1 MYKFKIIKDYYEK
14 DEFLYEKDTI
24 IFKEGLT
31 VLVGCNGSGKTTLF
45 NQIER
50 ILRDDETVFL
60 MKYDNLHQGGSNKI
74 GELAF
79 RNNIKEAALRVMSS
93 EGENIYYNIGEI
105 ISKLGTA
112 IKGSKINKKKIF
124 LLLDAVD
131 SGLSIDYCSE
141 LSEIINDLIIPDAKQ
156 SNVKLYIIASTN
168 AYELAR
174 NNECFDIQHG
184 KYIKFKDYEE
194 YRDFILKSKEFKD
207 IKNRKEVLLN
217 ERYNNW

>member
-50 ILRDDETVFL
+50 ILKDDETVFL
-60 MKYDNLHQGGSNKI
+60 MKYDNLRQGGSNKI
-74 GELAF
+74 SEFAF
-79 RNNIKEAALRVMSS
+79 RNNMEEVALRMMSS
-93 EGENIYYNIGEI
+93 EGENIYYNIGDTLA
-105 ISKLGTA
+105 KLKVA
-112 IKGSKINKKKIF
+112 IEGSRINKKKIF

-131 SGLSIDYCSE
+131 SGLSIDNCSE
-141 LSEIINDLIIPDAKQ
+141 LSKLIDNLIIPEAKQ

-174 NNECFDIQHG
+174 NNKCFDIQHG

-207 IKNRKEVLLN
+207 KRYKE
-217 ERYNNW
+217 

>member
-14 DEFLYEKDTI
+14 NEFLYEKDTI

-50 ILRDDETVFL
+50 ILRDDKTVFL

-79 RNNIKEAALRVMSS
+79 KNNMEEVALRVMSS

-105 ISKLGTA
+105 INKLGTA
-112 IKGSKINKKKIF
+112 IRGSKINKKKIF

-141 LSEIINDLIIPDAKQ
+141 LSEIINDLIIPDAKK
-156 SNVKLYIIASTN
+156 SDIKLYIIASTN
-168 AYELAR
+168 TYELVR
-174 NNECFDIQHG
+174 NNECFDIQHS

-194 YRDFILKSKEFKD
+194 YRDFILKSREFKD
-207 IKNRKEVLLN
+207 NRDKNKKGGNDE
-217 ERYNNW
+217 

>member
-60 MKYDNLHQGGSNKI
+60 MKYDNLRQGGSNKI
-74 GELAF
+74 SEFAF
-79 RNNIKEAALRVMSS
+79 RNNMEEVALRMMSS
-93 EGENIYYNIGEI
+93 EGENIYYNIGDTLA
-105 ISKLGTA
+105 KLKVA
-112 IKGSKINKKKIF
+112 IEGSRINKKKIF

-131 SGLSIDYCSE
+131 SGLSIDNCSE
-141 LSEIINDLIIPDAKQ
+141 LSKLINNLIIPEAKQ
-156 SNVKLYIIASTN
+156 SNVELYIIASTN

-184 KYIKFKDYEE
+184 KYIKFKDYEK

-207 IKNRKEVLLN
+207 KRYKKQKGGTIK
-217 ERYNNW
+217 